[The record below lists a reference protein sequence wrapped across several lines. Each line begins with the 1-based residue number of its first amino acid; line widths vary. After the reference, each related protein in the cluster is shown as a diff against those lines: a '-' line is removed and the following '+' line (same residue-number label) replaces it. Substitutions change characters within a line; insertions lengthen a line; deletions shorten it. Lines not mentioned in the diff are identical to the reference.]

1 MARKNYKAEEIV
13 SKLRQVDVLVAQG
26 TKVPDAVRS
35 IGVTQMTYYRW
46 RREYGGL
53 QMDQVKRMKELELEN
68 QRLRRAVSDLTL
80 DKLILAEAAK
90 GNF

>member
-1 MARKNYKAEEIV
+1 MAKRAKPEEIIV
-13 SKLRQVDVLVAQG
+13 KLREVEVRLSRGETVGQ
-26 TKVPDAVRS
+26 AVRS
-35 IGVTQMTYYRW
+35 IGVTEQTYYRW
-46 RREYGGL
+46 RREYGG
-53 QMDQVKRMKELELEN
+53 MGVDQARRLRGLEKEN